1 MTQNGAVCLPAPALL
16 FFIFRF
22 EDLISGPKRYRD
34 FRETG
39 PWSFWKIKSINYV
52 AINKDF
58 GTEDLLRGCKII
70 RLFMLHVPLHIT
82 KVIDVGRVLLW
93 VSSV

>member
-1 MTQNGAVCLPAPALL
+1 MTQNRAVCLPGPALL

-58 GTEDLLRGCKII
+58 GTEDPLRGCKII
-70 RLFMLHVPLHIT
+70 RLFI
-82 KVIDVGRVLLW
+82 IWRRVFYWELNH
-93 VSSV
+93 S